1 MAGLFTKNG
10 YSLGFDGIAPFTGT
24 IPNSDEIRERIC
36 GVRGA
41 GDTGQT
47 GIGKGTTKIFSI
59 RAIGQFNRNFALNA
73 IPGAQLGNWTHLEK
87 MFKIIP
93 AIGQGDVGAVLAAQI
108 AISIGKCK
116 TDFDGIQRN
125 TSATALG
132 NRSVTQPQV
141 FDHGFCWKFWRVGA
155 STGQQQNQKAI
166 EEISRL
172 FHHNY

>member
-24 IPNSDEIRERIC
+24 ISNSDEIRERIC

-59 RAIGQFNRNFALNA
+59 RAIGQFNRNFALNTIA
-73 IPGAQLGNWTHLEK
+73 RTQLGNGAHLEK
-87 MFKIIP
+87 MLKIVP
-93 AIGQGDVGAVLAAQI
+93 AIGQGNVRAVFTTQI
-108 AISIGKCK
+108 AVSIRKCK

-125 TSATALG
+125 TSTAALG

-141 FDHGFCWKFWRVGA
+141 FDHGFCRKFWRVGA
-155 STGQQQNQKAI
+155 STGQQHNQKAK